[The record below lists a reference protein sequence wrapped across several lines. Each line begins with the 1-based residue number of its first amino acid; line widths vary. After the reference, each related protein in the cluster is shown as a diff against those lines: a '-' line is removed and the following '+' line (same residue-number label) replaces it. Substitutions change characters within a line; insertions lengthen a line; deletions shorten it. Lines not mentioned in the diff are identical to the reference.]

1 MQRHETRLYLILNL
15 SNFLYIHQL
24 SHSSGWHSQINAFNQ
39 IITLTLQHDQKWSC
53 RREPPLSMRNSNF
66 AHKAQKCFSGYVL
79 PLKIYS
85 HITSSMKKSNF
96 GINGVADRNPLL
108 CAECCFGMQICFWYG
123 ALLHCTIVHYLAPP
137 WSQTDLPWP
146 ITAQNFRGGA
156 THWHWFVTSC
166 QRPV

>member
-1 MQRHETRLYLILNL
+1 
-15 SNFLYIHQL
+15 
-24 SHSSGWHSQINAFNQ
+24 
-39 IITLTLQHDQKWSC
+39 
-53 RREPPLSMRNSNF
+53 MRNSNF
-66 AHKAQKCFSGYVL
+66 GHKAQKCFSGYVL

-146 ITAQNFRGGA
+146 ITTRNFRGGGA
-156 THWHWFVTSC
+156 TYTIEHLWHLANVPCKHADVGKSKKREKIKQLIMASMLAPLAHTLRSEQLQHSQMFR
-166 QRPV
+166 QL